1 MSQLGGYDL
10 LNPPQ
15 PGFLPGPGQPG
26 FNPWADYGRP
36 KTSPFQPFQ
45 PEEYQSELS
54 KLGQWGLGGLAS
66 LGEMIDKYT
75 GARAVRGLLGGRP
88 RELASVLPGSDVLG
102 ITDPTQ
108 KVSGE
113 DLLKSAGVLQG
124 EGQKGTF
131 EFRDL
136 LGPAA
141 EMALDP
147 MIYASFGASALGKG
161 GKIAKMIGMAPK
173 TATERVT
180 GTLAGTIGDLAD
192 PAARAMKAAQA
203 LDAATATGTTASRQ
217 VPGVFGRVP
226 GRLAL
231 AEPWMNE
238 PLGGLMG
245 LGLPFS
251 DPMAIFGGPEALAGL
266 QSLGKGIG
274 KAARMV
280 PGVGHA
286 MEAAEPLKR
295 AWSAMFEPAVQQTM
309 SPTWQG
315 EARKA
320 WQAKQAAEELT
331 REQMASLGRGL
342 DQALL
347 TPEKMREVRYA
358 AASPMGPWSTD
369 PAIDPVAGKIRAIY
383 DHREKVLADAGFDMG
398 HIDDYVAR
406 TAGGIP
412 PKTPTGLEKG
422 LSPFQIRGKSRDPIL
437 ANIGDR
443 QFDRWVTD
451 PELANSIDAEGKDV
465 APTLEDKIDRQN
477 KIAKD
482 LGTSDKAVTDAL
494 NDWELDQANMEKDP
508 ADPALAKA
516 ADNSKQLYEQHK
528 AAWDQAGK
536 LQNKVST
543 LSREERQFIQDTGG
557 YWVDPITDMN
567 TKLAWY
573 DKAKALT
580 DAGHNVLSQFT
591 DGDVPLLK
599 TMEDMGIKKWGQDSV
614 ATSQAMRKQA
624 EMRGITYDL
633 ADPKSIKAAD
643 KALKDVKVPQI
654 MYNDAVRYSK
664 GYTAPEFL
672 KPFLDKWDSMTNA
685 FKTYATAF
693 WPAKYIRD
701 ALTGLWQNFVHGVG
715 LDPTAQADALGRTFK
730 GMGHAVNPAEY
741 PFWGKGLT
749 AEQTAQKM
757 IDEELKMNIAR
768 TGGGFREAFG
778 GGGQS
783 ILDTLAGKPTSLVPE
798 HPSWNPFNIGGVGG
812 RTETQFTPAHFGYG
826 MGNKIFDTNERSA
839 YWTARRQG
847 YSPEGARDLAKKA
860 QFNWDPS
867 ELTGFEKGVMRRLVP
882 FYSWARKNVPA
893 QVEQLIQHP
902 GGMVA
907 QAIRM
912 ENSLKSQ
919 QGFIPEQLHDKLA
932 VPIGEEQDG
941 TQRFFTTTGMPFE
954 DLAKFFG
961 GGREPLTQTGLD
973 LLSETNPLLKMGLEQ
988 ATGKQ
993 FLTGRNLEDLYS
1005 QTGSQALDE
1014 IIANSPLTRF
1024 STTYRT
1030 LTDPRKGL
1038 GAKALNLLTGM
1049 RVSDI
1054 DIEQQR
1060 NIEAQ
1065 RMTEEWL
1072 RGKPDIGNIQRF
1084 YAKPGAQVTPEE
1096 AELLRLQATLEKSFR
1111 DRKKAQQAIG
1121 IAR

>member
-10 LNPPQ
+10 LNPPD
-15 PGFLPGPGQPG
+15 PFGQSQ
-26 FNPWADYGRP
+26 NPWLNFGRP

-113 DLLKSAGVLQG
+113 DILKNMGVLQG

-136 LGPAA
+136 LGPAL
-141 EMALDP
+141 EMGLDP
-147 MIYASFGASALGKG
+147 AMYASFGASALSKS

-173 TATERVT
+173 TATERV
-180 GTLAGTIGDLAD
+180 AGSVAKGIGDLAD

-203 LDAATATGTTASRQ
+203 LDAATATGLPITSKA
-217 VPGVFGRVP
+217 
-226 GRLAL
+226 AL
-231 AEPWMNE
+231 AQPWMHE

-251 DPMAIFGGPEALAGL
+251 DPSAVFGGPDALARL

-274 KAARMV
+274 TAARYV

-286 MEAAEPLKR
+286 LEAAEPLKR
-295 AWSAMFEPAVQQTM
+295 AWSAMFDPAVQQTM

-320 WQAKQAAEELT
+320 WQAKKAADELT
-331 REQMASLGRGL
+331 REQLTSLGRGL
-342 DQALL
+342 DQTLL
-347 TPEKMREVRYA
+347 TPEKMRETRYA
-358 AASPMGPWSTD
+358 AASPMGPWSAD
-369 PAIDPVAGKIRAIY
+369 PNIDPVAGKIRAIY
-383 DHREKVLADAGFDMG
+383 DHREQVLKDAGFDMG

-406 TAGGIP
+406 TAGGMP
-412 PKTPTGLEKG
+412 PKTPTGLERG

-437 ANIGDR
+437 ANISDR

-451 PELANSIDAEGKDV
+451 PELANSISPLTDKDV
-465 APTLEDKIDRQN
+465 APTLTDKIDRQN
-477 KIAKD
+477 KIAKE
-482 LGTSDKAVTDAL
+482 LGTSDAEVGAAKDKW
-494 NDWELDQANMEKDP
+494 DIDQALMDQNPNDP
-508 ADPALAKA
+508 AFAKA
-516 ADNSKQLYEQHK
+516 ADNSKQLYEQHQ

-536 LQNKVST
+536 LQSKVST
-543 LSREERQFIQDTGG
+543 LSREERQFIQKTGG
-557 YWVDPITDMN
+557 YWTDPIEDMN

-573 DKAKALT
+573 DKAKTLA
-580 DAGHNVLSQFT
+580 DAGHNVLSQFS
-591 DGDVPLLK
+591 DGDVPLIK

-614 ATSQAMRKQA
+614 ATSEAMRKQA

-633 ADPKSIKAAD
+633 ADPKSVGKAD
-643 KALKDVKVPQI
+643 KALKGIKVPQI

-693 WPAKYIRD
+693 WPAKYVRD
-701 ALTGLWQNFVHGVG
+701 SLTGLWQNFVHGVG

-730 GMGHAVNPAEY
+730 GMGHAVNPADY
-741 PFWGKGLT
+741 SFLGKGLT

-757 IDEELKMNIAR
+757 IDEELKMGIAS
-768 TGGGFREAFG
+768 TGGSFREAFG

-783 ILDTLAGKPTSLVPE
+783 ILDKLAGKPAPLLPE

-867 ELTGFEKGVMRRLVP
+867 ELTGFEKGVMRRMVP

-919 QGFIPEQLHDKLA
+919 QGFIPEQLQDKLA
-932 VPIGEEQDG
+932 VPLGEEQDG

-961 GGREPLTQTGLD
+961 GGRQPLTQTGLD

-993 FLTGRNLEDLYS
+993 FLTGRELEDLYS
-1005 QTGSQALDE
+1005 QTGSQPLDE
-1014 IIANSPLTRF
+1014 LIANSPLTRF
-1024 STTYRT
+1024 STSYRT

-1054 DIEQQR
+1054 DVAKQRDIETQR
-1060 NIEAQ
+1060 LV
-1065 RMTEEWL
+1065 EEWL
-1072 RGKPDIGNIQRF
+1072 RGRPEVGNIQRF
-1084 YAKPGAQVTPEE
+1084 YAKPGAQVSPEE

-1111 DRKKAQQAIG
+1111 DRKKAQQAMG
-1121 IAR
+1121 VR